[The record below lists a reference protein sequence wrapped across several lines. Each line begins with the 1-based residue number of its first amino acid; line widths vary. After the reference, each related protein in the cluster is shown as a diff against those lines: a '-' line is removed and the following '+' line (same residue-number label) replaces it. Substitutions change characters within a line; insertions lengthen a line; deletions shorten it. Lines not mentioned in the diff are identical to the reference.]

1 MKKIAGLLFVL
12 AFAVTGKAQTNF
24 EKKINLKDSTIN
36 QTITME
42 IKQGVP
48 VIRCWVNSYLSEGEL
63 SFKIYD
69 PENKQEGGFGLD
81 AIVDGEKKPSSG
93 RMTHQISAPIPG
105 TWKIQIKVTGATGT
119 LFYKVHFN

>member
-1 MKKIAGLLFVL
+1 MKKTTCLILVL
-12 AFAVTGKAQTNF
+12 AFIFSGRAQTNF
-24 EKKINLKDSTIN
+24 EKKIILKDSTIN

-48 VIRCWVNSYLSEGEL
+48 VIRCWVNSYLSVGDL
-63 SFKIYD
+63 SFKIFD

-93 RMTHQISAPIPG
+93 RMTHEIKSPIPG
-105 TWKIQIKVTGATGT
+105 TWKIQIRVNSATGN
-119 LFYKVHFN
+119 LSYKIHFN